1 MRGTAESAE
10 TPDVAAQT
18 VIKAADAA
26 LPSNRLPGF
35 EIGTKDSL
43 PRTPTPTMKT
53 ESVESVDTDSASSLI
68 SSPHDPSTS
77 ARSPHHSSPSQE
89 AKAKVID
96 TQVALKLLVSNGASG
111 LIIGRS
117 GSTISDLQ
125 AKSQSRIKLSQDGHF
140 YPGTTDRV
148 CLVQGSLSNA
158 SLAVEMVL
166 SKLYDLQ
173 TIQQLTSTLNA
184 TNINESLPVEGER
197 SLPSFIVRL
206 LVPSTFCGKIIGR
219 NGSNIKSLKDQS
231 HVSYMQLSPKGNELT
246 SERIMTIIGPN
257 LSSCIKCVHIIL
269 EDMVQNAEI
278 SRYINMTTIYSTIL
292 SSPTSSSTGVY
303 NVKYESFHR
312 GISPVDSSTFM
323 SPHPYDQDMF
333 PSPTR
338 TPRVGPSSPSFP
350 QYQPSPPPTRTPHVG
365 PSSPSYP
372 QYQPSPSQSELVCPP
387 FFVTDSPD
395 RDKPSSVC
403 GNLFVGDQLDQN
415 FQLQPSLPRQPF
427 SGLMPI
433 TVKIGVPSSKI
444 GSILGRGGKTLTELQ
459 ALSHTKIRISQ
470 QGEFIPGTQN
480 RTVTITGNTEQSVEH
495 AKYLVRQCLAVHGS
509 RISHLSNI

>member
-18 VIKAADAA
+18 VITAADAA

-231 HVSYMQLSPKGNELT
+231 HVSYMQLSPKENELT

-269 EDMVQNAEI
+269 EDMVKNAEI

-312 GISPVDSSTFM
+312 GISPVDSATFM
-323 SPHPYDQDMF
+323 SPHPYNQGMF
-333 PSPTR
+333 PS
-338 TPRVGPSSPSFP
+338 
-350 QYQPSPPPTRTPHVG
+350 PTRTPHVG
-365 PSSPSYP
+365 PSSPSFP

-387 FFVTDSPD
+387 FLVSDSPD

-403 GNLFVGDQLDQN
+403 GNLFAVDQLDQN
-415 FQLQPSLPRQPF
+415 FQLQPSLPRQPL
-427 SGLMPI
+427 SGSMPI

-495 AKYLVRQCLAVHGS
+495 AKYLVRQCLAVPGS
-509 RISHLSNI
+509 RISHLGNI